1 MEREKLI
8 IEESVGSTLK
18 QAAKETVESAGSS
31 IREHAGEALGSAA
44 ESLRRRLPEGGTVG
58 EAAAAMSRGAKH
70 TADYIQEE
78 GLSGIVEDLEVLI
91 RRYPLQTLLVGLGC
105 GYLLS
110 RLRPD

>member
-78 GLSGIVEDLEVLI
+78 GPRGPHSALPAPNIVGWVGMRVL
-91 RRYPLQTLLVGLGC
+91 TLA
-105 GYLLS
+105 
-110 RLRPD
+110 PPP

>member
-8 IEESVGSTLK
+8 MEESVGSTLK
-18 QAAKETVESAGSS
+18 RAAKDTVASAESLSEQAGD
-31 IREHAGEALGSAA
+31 ALGAA
-44 ESLRRRLPEGGTVG
+44 TESLRRRLPEDGTLG
-58 EAAAAMSRGAKH
+58 EAAAAMSRGVKH
-70 TADYIQEE
+70 TADYLQAE
-78 GLSGIVEDLEVLI
+78 GMSGIVEDLEVLI